1 MKQKIV
7 LADDHQ
13 LLLEG
18 IKTIVEEIEN
28 VEIIGTVNSGTALL
42 TFLNQHK
49 AHLVILD
56 LNMPGKDGLKCLGI
70 IKQLYP
76 SIKVLVLSS
85 YDQPE
90 LIEQARD
97 LKAEGYLVK
106 SSSSLELKEAV
117 LNVLD
122 GDTHYPDFQKQ
133 KKQELETSYFI
144 DDFVRKFQ
152 ITKREI
158 DIIRLV
164 CKEMSSK
171 QIAAELFLS
180 EFTVNTHRKNI
191 FRKLNIKNVAGLV
204 NFAQEN
210 KLL

>member
-28 VEIIGTVNSGTALL
+28 VEITGTVNSGTALL
-42 TFLNQHK
+42 HFLNQHK

-133 KKQELETSYFI
+133 KKQEQETSYFI

>member
-18 IKTIVEEIEN
+18 IKTIIEEIEDT
-28 VEIIGTVNSGTALL
+28 EIIGTANSGTDLL
-42 TFLNQHK
+42 NFLDRHK
-49 AHLVILD
+49 ANLVILD

-76 SIKVLVLSS
+76 TTKVLVLSS

-90 LIEQARD
+90 LIEQARE

-117 LNVLD
+117 IKVLD
-122 GDTHYPDFQKQ
+122 GELFFPVPQKQ
-133 KKQELETSYFI
+133 KKQEQESSYYM

-152 ITKREI
+152 LTKREV
-158 DIIRLV
+158 DIVRLI
-164 CKEMSSK
+164 CNEMSSK
-171 QIAAELFLS
+171 QIAAALFLS